1 MKQKEIFMK
10 ELSIKKIVL
19 TCICVVVCVAMLAG
33 LSSSIIK
40 VKTGVDEVDK
50 LVEANGY
57 DLLSF
62 DYPTTV
68 RAMLDSGL
76 FRKNFVDGYA
86 KAFGALSVIALV
98 VSVIG
103 IFVAII
109 LCLFAPSKASKTAM
123 TVIISLLFCI
133 SLVYMILSIMF
144 TSSLTRTLER
154 YSSDESLAAVEYIKL
169 ATTMYVPF
177 ILETLFFGAY
187 IVCLCGIKEKP
198 LAIAHNEGKIVNN
211 NRTSQTRTIE
221 DTSEELSDVLK
232 ADLSTIT
239 LIEKYNGFCNDGII
253 SSSDFI
259 DKKVNL
265 LTCSDRKLSETIPT
279 LLQNA
284 SFEDIME
291 AENTIAEL
299 LVGYSDLHKK
309 GILTDSEFVA
319 KKGMLLSL
327 LKE

>member
-40 VKTGVDEVDK
+40 IKTGVDEVDK

-62 DYPTTV
+62 DYPITV
-68 RAMLDSGL
+68 RAMLDNSL

-86 KAFGALSVIALV
+86 KIFGVLSVIALV

-103 IFVAII
+103 IFTAII
-109 LCLFAPSKASKTAM
+109 LCLFAPSKSSKIIM

-133 SLVYMILSIMF
+133 ALAYMILSLLF
-144 TSSLTRTLER
+144 NASLTRTIEK
-154 YSSDESLAAVEYIKL
+154 YSNDESLSAIGYIKL
-169 ATTMYVPF
+169 ATTMYIPF

-187 IVCLCGIKEKP
+187 IVCLCKIKETP
-198 LAIAHNEGKIVNN
+198 LGFAHYTHAE
-211 NRTSQTRTIE
+211 
-221 DTSEELSDVLK
+221 
-232 ADLSTIT
+232 LSTIA

-265 LTCSDRKLSETIPT
+265 LTCSGRKLNETMPT

-284 SFEDIME
+284 SFEVIVD
-291 AENTIAEL
+291 AKNAIAEL

-309 GILTDSEFVA
+309 GILTDSEFA
-319 KKGMLLSL
+319 QKKDMLLSL